1 MAEKTSA
8 KSHSGFPWKH
18 VIGFVLSIV
27 LTLLAAVAAYSG
39 LSVNIILVFI
49 FIMAFVQAGIQLFM
63 FMHVNE
69 EDADHTQLGNFL
81 FAAVIAVIIVI
92 GSYWVMEMA
101 HANHLM

>member
-1 MAEKTSA
+1 MTEKTSHQ
-8 KSHSGFPWKH
+8 SHAGFPWKH

-27 LTLLAAVAAYSG
+27 LTLLAAYAAVSD

-69 EDADHTQLGNFL
+69 EDPDYTQLGNFL